1 MCGCVW
7 GMPSLGWIRPEAG
20 DRDAG
25 MGLGRRGGGRVHNPG
40 AARLCRTRPNALSL
54 LLLSP
59 LPVSLPFQK
68 VMLPT
73 GAAFRWFQ

>member
-1 MCGCVW
+1 ML
-7 GMPSLGWIRPEAG
+7 SLGWIHPEAG
-20 DRDAG
+20 ARDAG
-25 MGLGRRGGGRVHNPG
+25 MGTGRRAWVHNPG
-40 AARLCRTRPNALSL
+40 AAQLCRTRPNAFSL